1 MLIDKFKKAVLEGRT
16 SFYSPPRTDLEKKI
30 FCEKM
35 RDIYGSYNV
44 KVKGLRNLRKEK
56 LKKLF
61 GRH

>member
-1 MLIDKFKKAVLEGRT
+1 MLIDKFKKVVLEGKT
-16 SFYSPPRTDLEKKI
+16 SFYSHPRTESEKEI